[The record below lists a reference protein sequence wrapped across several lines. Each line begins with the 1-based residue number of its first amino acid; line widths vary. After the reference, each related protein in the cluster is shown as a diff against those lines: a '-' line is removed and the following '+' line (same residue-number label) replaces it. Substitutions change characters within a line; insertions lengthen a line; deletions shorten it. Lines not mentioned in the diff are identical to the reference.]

1 MGMDQV
7 NNIFLHEL
15 SAFAENFSTPVIE
28 ELLATSS
35 LKADERAAFR
45 EQYRH
50 MLATLAQVRQEYQEY
65 EDNVRPAI
73 KTALKAYLL
82 LLKRGPEASG
92 ELIEQLVLLIDQAAK
107 INFLDVELMD
117 LLREIWPEVQWP
129 EQLPAFEE
137 SGAPDESQW
146 PRYRLKEIFEENN
159 RKAQEFWNNS
169 WLLVRL
175 DIEAATEE
183 LKNEKKRVTTI
194 AKVIGSCAAIAR
206 VLSKN
211 LRA

>member
-1 MGMDQV
+1 M
-7 NNIFLHEL
+7 NNILLHEL
-15 SAFAENFSTPVIE
+15 SAFAENFSAPVIE

-45 EQYRH
+45 EEYRN
-50 MLATLAQVRQEYQEY
+50 MQATLVQVRQAYQHY
-65 EDNVRPAI
+65 EESVRPPI
-73 KTALKAYLL
+73 KLALKAYLP

-92 ELIEQLVLLIDQAAK
+92 ELIAQLALLLDHAAK

-117 LLREIWPEVQWP
+117 LLKEIWPEVQWP

-146 PRYRLKEIFEENN
+146 PRYRLKNIFEENN

-183 LKNEKKRVTTI
+183 LKTEKKQVTAI
-194 AKVIGSCAAIAR
+194 AKVIGVCAQIAR
-206 VLSKN
+206 FLSKN
-211 LRA
+211 L

>member
-1 MGMDQV
+1 MEQV
-7 NNIFLHEL
+7 NNILLHEL
-15 SAFAENFSTPVIE
+15 SAFAENFSAPVIE

-45 EQYRH
+45 EEYRN
-50 MLATLAQVRQEYQEY
+50 MQATLVQVRQAYQHY
-65 EDNVRPAI
+65 EESVRPPI
-73 KTALKAYLL
+73 KLALKAYLP

-92 ELIEQLVLLIDQAAK
+92 ELIAQLALLLDHAAK

-117 LLREIWPEVQWP
+117 LLKEIWPEVQWP

-146 PRYRLKEIFEENN
+146 PRYRLKNIFEENN

-183 LKNEKKRVTTI
+183 LKTEKKQVTAI
-194 AKVIGSCAAIAR
+194 AKVIGVCAQIAR
-206 VLSKN
+206 FLSKN
-211 LRA
+211 L

>member
-1 MGMDQV
+1 MRMEPV
-7 NNIFLHEL
+7 KNILLHEL
-15 SAFAENFSTPVIE
+15 SAFAENFSSPVIE
-28 ELLATSS
+28 ELLAASS
-35 LKADERAAFR
+35 MKAEERAAFR
-45 EQYRH
+45 EQYRN
-50 MLATLAQVRQEYQEY
+50 MQATLAEVLQAYQHY
-65 EDNVRPAI
+65 EESIRPAI

-92 ELIEQLVLLIDQAAK
+92 ELIEQLALLLDYAAK

-117 LLREIWPEVQWP
+117 LLKEIWPEVQWP

-137 SGAPDESQW
+137 SEAPDESQW
-146 PRYRLKEIFEENN
+146 PRFRLKDIFEENN

-169 WLLVRL
+169 WLLVKL

-183 LKNEKKRVTTI
+183 LKQEKQHIT
-194 AKVIGSCAAIAR
+194 AIAGAIGR
-206 VLSKN
+206 CTEIVRFLSKN

>member
-1 MGMDQV
+1 MRMEQV
-7 NNIFLHEL
+7 NNILLHEL
-15 SAFAENFSTPVIE
+15 SAFAENFSNPVME

-45 EQYRH
+45 EQYRN
-50 MLATLAQVRQEYQEY
+50 MQATLVQVRQAYQHY
-65 EDNVRPAI
+65 EESVRPAI
-73 KTALKAYLL
+73 SAALKAYLL

-92 ELIEQLVLLIDQAAK
+92 ELIEQLALLVDHAAK

-117 LLREIWPEVQWP
+117 LLKEIWPEVQWP

-137 SGAPDESQW
+137 SGAPDEFQW
-146 PRYRLKEIFEENN
+146 PRYRLKDIFEENN
-159 RKAQEFWNNS
+159 RKAQDFWNNS

-183 LKNEKKRVTTI
+183 LKTEKKQVTAI
-194 AKVIGSCAAIAR
+194 AKVIGVCAEIAR

-211 LRA
+211 L

>member
-1 MGMDQV
+1 MRMEQV
-7 NNIFLHEL
+7 NNILLHEL
-15 SAFAENFSTPVIE
+15 SAFAENFSAPVIE

-45 EQYRH
+45 EEYRN
-50 MLATLAQVRQEYQEY
+50 MQATLVQVRQAYQHY
-65 EDNVRPAI
+65 EESVRPPI
-73 KTALKAYLL
+73 KLALKAYLP

-92 ELIEQLVLLIDQAAK
+92 ELIAQLALLLDHAAK

-117 LLREIWPEVQWP
+117 LLKEIWPEVQWP

-146 PRYRLKEIFEENN
+146 PRYRLKNIFEENN

-183 LKNEKKRVTTI
+183 LKTEKKQVTAI
-194 AKVIGSCAAIAR
+194 AKVIGVCAQIAR
-206 VLSKN
+206 FLSKN
-211 LRA
+211 L

>member
-1 MGMDQV
+1 MRMEQV
-7 NNIFLHEL
+7 NNILLHEL
-15 SAFAENFSTPVIE
+15 SAFAENFSAPVIE

-45 EQYRH
+45 EEYRN
-50 MLATLAQVRQEYQEY
+50 MQATLVQVRQAYQHY
-65 EDNVRPAI
+65 EESVRPPI
-73 KTALKAYLL
+73 KLALKAYLL

-92 ELIEQLVLLIDQAAK
+92 ELIAQLALLLDHAAK

-117 LLREIWPEVQWP
+117 LLKEIWPEVQWP
-129 EQLPAFEE
+129 EQLLAFEE

-146 PRYRLKEIFEENN
+146 PRYRLKNIFEENN

-183 LKNEKKRVTTI
+183 LKTEKKQVTAI
-194 AKVIGSCAAIAR
+194 AKVIGVCAQIAR
-206 VLSKN
+206 FLSKN
-211 LRA
+211 L